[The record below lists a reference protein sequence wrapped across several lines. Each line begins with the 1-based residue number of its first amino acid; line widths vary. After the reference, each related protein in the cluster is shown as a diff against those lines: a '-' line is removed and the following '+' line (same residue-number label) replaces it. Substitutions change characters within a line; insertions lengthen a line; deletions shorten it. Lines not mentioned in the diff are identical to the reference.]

1 MKSITTFS
9 DAYNALPDNY
19 PAKEAYEMLTSF
31 ELSKDVVAYLKLR
44 IIVSAF
50 NGGKRTTSG
59 YYYEAHY
66 RFEGDEMITMF
77 PRISSNRLLGYINQ
91 RDALYAAN
99 TFKDLYRD
107 YYLG

>member
-9 DAYNALPDNY
+9 DAYNALSDNH
-19 PAKEAYEMLTSF
+19 PAKKAYEMLTSF
-31 ELSKDVVAYLKLR
+31 ELSKDVLAYLKLR
-44 IIVSAF
+44 IIVEAF
-50 NGGKRTTSG
+50 NGRKRTTSG
-59 YYYEAHY
+59 CYYEAHY
-66 RFEGDEMITMF
+66 RFEGDEMLTMF
-77 PRISSNRLLGYINQ
+77 PRISSNRLLGYVNQ